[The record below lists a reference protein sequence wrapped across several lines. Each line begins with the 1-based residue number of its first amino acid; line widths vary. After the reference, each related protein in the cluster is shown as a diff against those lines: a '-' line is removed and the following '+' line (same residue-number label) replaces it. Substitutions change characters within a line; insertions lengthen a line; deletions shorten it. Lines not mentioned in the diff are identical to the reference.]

1 MVNCESKLVYA
12 PVPLRRTAG
21 KEEKMEQKTAPAPVQ
36 KNRTNALAMT
46 ALMAA
51 VISVV
56 SPFAIPI
63 GPISLSLCT
72 LILYTVPYILGW
84 KQGAAATLVF
94 LLLGAVGAPVFTGF
108 QGGMG
113 KVLGPTGGYLA
124 GYIPMVI
131 LTGLAIQYFPKNRV
145 LQFLGMI
152 AATAVLYVLGT
163 AWYCFQAS
171 SDLQTAL
178 KWCVIPFIPGDLI
191 KMAIAAA
198 AGPLLRD
205 RLKTAGFLKE

>member
-1 MVNCESKLVYA
+1 MEHETVTA
-12 PVPLRRTAG
+12 PVR
-21 KEEKMEQKTAPAPVQ
+21 KSKTY
-36 KNRTNALAMT
+36 ALAMT
-46 ALMAA
+46 ALAAA
-51 VISVV
+51 VICVI
-56 SPFAIPI
+56 SPFAIPV

-84 KQGAAATLVF
+84 KRGAAATLVF

-131 LTGLAIQYFPKNRV
+131 LTGLVIQFCPKNRI

-163 AWYCFQAS
+163 AWYCVES
-171 SDLQTAL
+171 GSDLPTAL

-205 RLKTAGFLKE
+205 RLKAAGVLTE